1 MNNGEPEGLSRSYYP
16 NGQLKAE
23 VELRRGKIVKR
34 RYWDEAGKVAA
45 PQANPVLAQQGA
57 RAQKRARAAVAIW
70 PPSPTT
76 TILTSQGAAPPP
88 SPRDDGSVPTPR
100 PSGKPSPPPNP
111 PRPAPM
117 PAPPPPEP
125 QASSIPRT
133 ALGSSSAFAFPI

>member
-57 RAQKRARAAVAIW
+57 RAQKRARAAVANFGGAGTGARTFL
-70 PPSPTT
+70 SPWD
-76 TILTSQGAAPPP
+76 L
-88 SPRDDGSVPTPR
+88 PTR
-100 PSGKPSPPPNP
+100 ARRTRMS
-111 PRPAPM
+111 ALL
-117 PAPPPPEP
+117 PEGVSRRYN
-125 QASSIPRT
+125 QSY
-133 ALGSSSAFAFPI
+133 

>member
-23 VELRRGKIVKR
+23 AELRRGEVVKR